1 MAAVSGGTMTDSVL
15 AIKNLK
21 IFSNENDAVIVD
33 GIDIDIKN
41 GESLG
46 IVGESGSGKT
56 LTLRS
61 LIGLIPEGVHISFDD
76 KTDNDKI
83 AMIFQNPVKALDPLY
98 PVVKQLREVYLAH
111 HGALDA
117 HAGRKSIGDRFMRLL
132 AGEGAKN
139 AVGRKKSG
147 KEAECDKWIKS
158 IMQRLSLPEE
168 LLDEDRYPR
177 SLSGG
182 QCQRIG
188 IAMALACEPEVLLC
202 DEPTTALDVTVQKQT
217 VELIKELQSEY
228 GFAIV
233 FVTHNLAVASE
244 MCDRI
249 MVLKNGRI
257 VEEGKTSELLK
268 DPKDSYTKM
277 LVDSVLTVPERN

>member
-1 MAAVSGGTMTDSVL
+1 MAAVSGGIMTDSVL

-33 GIDIDIKN
+33 GVDIDIKN

-76 KTDNDKI
+76 KTNNDKI

-98 PVVKQLREVYLAH
+98 PVIKQLREVYLAH
-111 HGALDA
+111 HGAEDA

-132 AGEGAKN
+132 AGEGVKN
-139 AVGRKKSG
+139 VGGRKKSG
-147 KEAECDKWIKS
+147 REAECDKWIKS

-168 LLDEDRYPR
+168 LLEEDRYPR

-228 GFAIV
+228 GFVIV